1 MRTADHNRHLQ
12 PTHRR
17 GSVLIV
23 SLLVIFGL
31 TGLGVVAF
39 SAAVN
44 AGQTASTFSANKQA
58 VMTAETGI
66 RAAIQQAVCLA
77 SPEADR
83 ADEGLQAYDYHSSD
97 PLCGRDAPFFTDTAM
112 GRFQAQPE
120 FLATYRADSVGP
132 RGVGFDTGMVF
143 YRYEVEVN
151 GLVTMAGRANNIGAR
166 QTDDTVYRRTA
177 RGYALIGP
185 MPLDSGNLE

>member
-1 MRTADHNRHLQ
+1 MKTTMHNVGIG
-12 PTHRR
+12 PAHRR

-23 SLLVIFGL
+23 ALLVIFGL

-39 SAAVN
+39 SAAAN
-44 AGQTASTFSANKQA
+44 AGRTASTFSANKQA
-58 VMTAETGI
+58 VMTTEAGI
-66 RAAIQQAVCLA
+66 RAAIQQAVCIA
-77 SPEADR
+77 SPDADR
-83 ADEGLQAYDYHSSD
+83 ADEGLQSFDYHSSD
-97 PLCGRDAPFFTDTAM
+97 PLCGRDALFFTDDAM
-112 GRFQAQPE
+112 GRFEADPE

-143 YRYEVEVN
+143 YRYEIEVD
-151 GLVTMAGRANNIGAR
+151 GLVTMAGRANNIGAS
-166 QTDDTVYRRTA
+166 QTQDTVYRRTA